1 MWQLIPLAADGG
13 QPYCLTVGVEY
24 VVGRKNCAILLQSDQ
39 SISRVHAY
47 LTVNSPATSQSQA
60 STTPTLTLKDTS
72 KYGTFVNEERLEN
85 DTQRLLQPG
94 DRVTF
99 GVFHSK
105 FRVEYE
111 SLIVCSS
118 CLDGQ
123 GKIALSQSVQQLGGC
138 VVNNWTQDS
147 THLVMPSV
155 KVTIKTI
162 CALICC
168 RPIVTPEYFTELL
181 KAVQL
186 RRRLPKT
193 DGFHPPVDEPSINSG
208 DLDLNARPVRRTV
221 FRGKTFIFLNA
232 KQHKRLS
239 SAVVL
244 GGGEAKL
251 LDEGIL
257 NTSLLESAGSCVIDV
272 GMANSQMLVST
283 SLKKWIGSVTQIV
296 QRKGLRLIS
305 EAEIGLAAI
314 YMSTDTYCNPLSQTD
329 TETSR
334 TTIPGATLSQSS
346 AVEETIMPAATLNI
360 TAYVP
365 DTEPSQQYTRM
376 ETSGV
381 RQVNET
387 PEKDLRGRRQSQV
400 KETFIGTCTVAETA
414 GTLFSTDCG
423 SSTVKER
430 EKTRPSTKLGNK
442 NQPTASN
449 TAVTSGNKKSSS
461 QQQSHSLANYFP
473 TVSKKREREEYE
485 TFDLSQAK
493 QARTEEN
500 KKKVPACT
508 SPQVS
513 QTRPTT
519 EKRQSQIQFPMEDS
533 RTKSITMAEHSGM
546 VSTSMKELTRGS
558 GDSSLRVASKKRKE
572 MDELFAE
579 TVAGIEDL
587 EDIMSQPMEQDQ
599 EEAQSVSKKK
609 RVEPPA
615 EAVQVKQEDVT
626 VSEYGI
632 MPAGSMRETADQT
645 QQKEFEAKEK
655 IPLSLKK
662 ESDPSGLMVKSDDMD
677 GIPRNLIVTE
687 FKSLVVSV
695 PARPTARSNQ
705 ANVKNFKRFRK
716 VPFPGAVGLPNIIGG
731 SDLVAHQAKK
741 NSELEEWLR
750 QEAEEQSQNA
760 REESIADDLF
770 RYNPKSTKRRT

>member
-1 MWQLIPLAADGG
+1 MLPLSSSKRRCRITTYTLETTGR
-13 QPYCLTVGVEY
+13 QPYYLTVGVEY

-47 LTVNSPATSQSQA
+47 LTVNSPAASQSQA

-72 KYGTFVNEERLEN
+72 KYGTFVNEERLQNDTQRLLQPGDRPYYLTVGVEYVVGRKNCAILLQSDQSISRVHAYLTVNSPAASQSQASTTPTLTLKDTSKYGTFVNEERLQN

-105 FRVEYE
+105 FRVEYK

-123 GKIALSQSVQQLGGC
+123 GRIALTQSVQQLGGC

-155 KVTIKTI
+155 KVTIK
-162 CALICC
+162 
-168 RPIVTPEYFTELL
+168 
-181 KAVQL
+181 
-186 RRRLPKT
+186 
-193 DGFHPPVDEPSINSG
+193 
-208 DLDLNARPVRRTV
+208 
-221 FRGKTFIFLNA
+221 
-232 KQHKRLS
+232 HKRLS

-272 GMANSQMLVST
+272 EMANSQMLVST

-314 YMSTDTYCNPLSQTD
+314 YMSTDTYCNPLSQMD
-329 TETSR
+329 AETSR
-334 TTIPGATLSQSS
+334 TTIPGATLSQST
-346 AVEETIMPAATLNI
+346 AVEETIMPAATLNS
-360 TAYVP
+360 TAYAP
-365 DTEPSQQYTRM
+365 DTEPSQQYTR
-376 ETSGV
+376 
-381 RQVNET
+381 
-387 PEKDLRGRRQSQV
+387 
-400 KETFIGTCTVAETA
+400 
-414 GTLFSTDCG
+414 
-423 SSTVKER
+423 
-430 EKTRPSTKLGNK
+430 
-442 NQPTASN
+442 
-449 TAVTSGNKKSSS
+449 
-461 QQQSHSLANYFP
+461 
-473 TVSKKREREEYE
+473 EREENE
-485 TFDLSQAK
+485 TFDWSQTK

-500 KKKVPACT
+500 KKKVPACPT
-508 SPQVS
+508 PQVS

-519 EKRQSQIQFPMEDS
+519 EKRQTQIQFPLEDS

-546 VSTSMKELTRGS
+546 VSTSMIELTRGS
-558 GDSSLRVASKKRKE
+558 GDPSLRVASKKRKE

-599 EEAQSVSKKK
+599 EEVQSVNKKK
-609 RVEPPA
+609 RIEPPA
-615 EAVQVKQEDVT
+615 EAVKVKQEDVT
-626 VSEYGI
+626 ASEYGI
-632 MPAGSMRETADQT
+632 MPAGSMRETAAQT

-655 IPLSLKK
+655 IQLSLKK
-662 ESDPSGLMVKSDDMD
+662 ESDFGLFQPSGLLVKSDDMD

-687 FKSLVVSV
+687 FKSLVVSM

-750 QEAEEQSQNA
+750 QEAEELSQYA

-770 RYNPKSTKRRT
+770 RYVFQ

>member
-1 MWQLIPLAADGG
+1 MWKLIPLAADGG
-13 QPYCLTVGVEY
+13 EPYYLTVGVEY
-24 VVGRKNCAILLQSDQ
+24 VVGRKNCAILLESDQ
-39 SISRVHAY
+39 SISRVHAH
-47 LTVNSPATSQSQA
+47 LSVNTPAVVQSQA

-72 KYGTFVNEERLEN
+72 KYGTFVNEERLQN

-123 GKIALSQSVQQLGGC
+123 GKITLNQSVKQLGGC
-138 VVNNWTQDS
+138 VVNSWTQDS

-168 RPIVTPEYFTELL
+168 RPIVKPEYFTELL

-186 RRRLPKT
+186 RQRSPKT
-193 DGFHPPVDEPSINSG
+193 DG
-208 DLDLNARPVRRTV
+208 
-221 FRGKTFIFLNA
+221 
-232 KQHKRLS
+232 
-239 SAVVL
+239 
-244 GGGEAKL
+244 
-251 LDEGIL
+251 
-257 NTSLLESAGSCVIDV
+257 
-272 GMANSQMLVST
+272 
-283 SLKKWIGSVTQIV
+283 
-296 QRKGLRLIS
+296 KGLRLIS
-305 EAEIGLAAI
+305 EAEIGLAVI

-329 TETSR
+329 TERSK
-334 TTIPGATLSQSS
+334 TTIPGATLSQSM
-346 AVEETIMPAATLNI
+346 AVDETVMPAAMLNI
-360 TAYVP
+360 TAYAP

-387 PEKDLRGRRQSQV
+387 PEKDLRGRGQSRL
-400 KETFIGTCTVAETA
+400 KETSTGTCTVAETA
-414 GTLFSTDCG
+414 ATLFTTDCG
-423 SSTVKER
+423 SSTVDER
-430 EKTRPSTKLGNK
+430 EKTIPSTKLGNK
-442 NQPTASN
+442 NKPSASN

-461 QQQSHSLANYFP
+461 QQQSNSLANFFQP
-473 TVSKKREREEYE
+473 LSKKREREENE
-485 TFDLSQAK
+485 MVDLCQAK

-500 KKKVPACT
+500 QKKVPACPA
-508 SPQVS
+508 SQKS
-513 QTRPTT
+513 QTRPMT
-519 EKRQSQIQFPMEDS
+519 EKRQSQIQFPMETS
-533 RTKSITMAEHSGM
+533 LTKSITVAEHSGM
-546 VSTSMKELTRGS
+546 VSTRMTELTRGS
-558 GDSSLRVASKKRKE
+558 GDSSPRAAPKKRKDL
-572 MDELFAE
+572 DELFAE

-587 EDIMSQPMEQDQ
+587 EDIMSQPMEQGQ
-599 EEAQSVSKKK
+599 EEPQSVSKKK
-609 RVEPPA
+609 RIESAA

-626 VSEYGI
+626 
-632 MPAGSMRETADQT
+632 GSVRETADQT

-655 IPLSLKK
+655 IPSSLKK
-662 ESDPSGLMVKSDDMD
+662 ESHPSGLMLKSDDKD
-677 GIPRNLIVTE
+677 DIPRNLILTE

-695 PARPTARSNQ
+695 PARPTARSSQ
-705 ANVKNFKRFRK
+705 ANVKNFKKFRK
-716 VPFPGAVGLPNIIGG
+716 IPFPGAVGLPNIIGG

-750 QEAEEQSQNA
+750 QEAEEQSQCA

>member
-1 MWQLIPLAADGG
+1 MWKLIPLAADGG
-13 QPYCLTVGVEY
+13 EPYYLTVGVEY
-24 VVGRKNCAILLQSDQ
+24 VVGRKNCAILLESDQ
-39 SISRVHAY
+39 SISRVHAH
-47 LTVNSPATSQSQA
+47 LSVNTPAVVQSQA

-72 KYGTFVNEERLEN
+72 KYGTFVNEERLQN

-123 GKIALSQSVQQLGGC
+123 GKITLNQSVKQLGGC
-138 VVNNWTQDS
+138 VVNSWTQDS

-168 RPIVTPEYFTELL
+168 RPIVKPEYFTELL

-186 RRRLPKT
+186 RQRSPKT

-208 DLDLNARPVRRTV
+208 DLDLSARPVRRTV
-221 FRGKTFIFLNA
+221 FRGKTFLFLNA

-257 NTSLLESAGSCVIDV
+257 NTSLLESAGNCVIDV

-305 EAEIGLAAI
+305 EAEIGLAVI

-329 TETSR
+329 TERSK
-334 TTIPGATLSQSS
+334 TTIPGATLSQSM
-346 AVEETIMPAATLNI
+346 AVDETVMPAAMLNI
-360 TAYVP
+360 TAYAP

-387 PEKDLRGRRQSQV
+387 PEKDLRGRGQSRL
-400 KETFIGTCTVAETA
+400 KETSTGTCTVAETA
-414 GTLFSTDCG
+414 ATLFTTDCG
-423 SSTVKER
+423 SSTVDER
-430 EKTRPSTKLGNK
+430 EKTIPSTKLGNK
-442 NQPTASN
+442 NKPSASN

-461 QQQSHSLANYFP
+461 QQQSNSLANFFQP
-473 TVSKKREREEYE
+473 LSKKREREENE
-485 TFDLSQAK
+485 MVDLCQAK

-500 KKKVPACT
+500 QKKVPACPA
-508 SPQVS
+508 SQKS
-513 QTRPTT
+513 QTRPMT
-519 EKRQSQIQFPMEDS
+519 EKRQSQIQFPMETS
-533 RTKSITMAEHSGM
+533 LTKSITVAEHSGM
-546 VSTSMKELTRGS
+546 VSTRMTELTRGS
-558 GDSSLRVASKKRKE
+558 GDSSPRAAPKKRKDL
-572 MDELFAE
+572 DELFAE

-587 EDIMSQPMEQDQ
+587 EDIMSQPMEQGQ
-599 EEAQSVSKKK
+599 EEPQSVSKKK
-609 RVEPPA
+609 RIESAA

-626 VSEYGI
+626 
-632 MPAGSMRETADQT
+632 GSVRETADQT

-655 IPLSLKK
+655 IPSSLKK
-662 ESDPSGLMVKSDDMD
+662 ESHPSGLMLKSDDKD
-677 GIPRNLIVTE
+677 DIPRNLILTE

-695 PARPTARSNQ
+695 PARPTARSSQ
-705 ANVKNFKRFRK
+705 ANVKNFKKFRK
-716 VPFPGAVGLPNIIGG
+716 IPFPGAVGLPNIIGG

-750 QEAEEQSQNA
+750 QEAEEQSQCA

>member
-13 QPYCLTVGVEY
+13 EPYYLTVGVEY
-24 VVGRKNCAILLQSDQ
+24 VVGRKNCAILLQRDQ
-39 SISRVHAY
+39 SISRVHAH
-47 LTVNSPATSQSQA
+47 LTVNSPATIQSQA
-60 STTPTLTLKDTS
+60 SPTPTLTLKDTS
-72 KYGTFVNEERLEN
+72 KYGTFVNEERLQN
-85 DTQRLLQPG
+85 DTQRILQPG

-138 VVNNWTQDS
+138 VVNSWTQDS

-155 KVTIKTI
+155 KVTVKTI

-168 RPIVTPEYFTELL
+168 RPIVKPEYFTELL

-186 RRRLPKT
+186 RQRSPKT
-193 DGFHPPVDEPSINSG
+193 DSFQPPVDEPGINSE

-221 FRGKTFIFLNA
+221 FRGKTFLFLNA

-257 NTSLLESAGSCVIDV
+257 NTSLLESAGSCVVDV
-272 GMANSQMLVST
+272 GMAHSQMLVST
-283 SLKKWIGSVTQIV
+283 SLNKWIGSVTEIV

-314 YMSTDTYCNPLSQTD
+314 YMSTDTYCNPLSQVD

-334 TTIPGATLSQSS
+334 TTIPGATLSQST

-360 TAYVP
+360 TAYAP
-365 DTEPSQQYTRM
+365 DTEPSQQCTRM

-414 GTLFSTDCG
+414 ATLFSTDCG
-423 SSTVKER
+423 SSNVKER
-430 EKTRPSTKLGNK
+430 EKTRTSTKLGNK
-442 NQPTASN
+442 NQPSASN
-449 TAVTSGNKKSSS
+449 TAVTSGNKKPSS
-461 QQQSHSLANYFP
+461 QQQSDSLANYFQP
-473 TVSKKREREEYE
+473 VSKKREREENE
-485 TFDLSQAK
+485 TVDLSQAK
-493 QARTEEN
+493 QARIEEN
-500 KKKVPACT
+500 KKKVPAC
-508 SPQVS
+508 PVS
-513 QTRPTT
+513 QRSLTRPTT
-519 EKRQSQIQFPMEDS
+519 ETRQSQIQFPVETS
-533 RTKSITMAEHSGM
+533 RTKSITVAEHSGM
-546 VSTSMKELTRGS
+546 VSTSMTELTRAS
-558 GDSSLRVASKKRKE
+558 GDSSLRDTSKKRKE

-579 TVAGIEDL
+579 TVARIEDL
-587 EDIMSQPMEQDQ
+587 EDITFQPMEQDQ

-609 RVEPPA
+609 RIEPAA

-626 VSEYGI
+626 LSEYGN
-632 MPAGSMRETADQT
+632 MPVGSMRETASQT

-655 IPLSLKK
+655 IPSSLKK
-662 ESDPSGLMVKSDDMD
+662 ESGRSGLMVKSDDMD
-677 GIPRNLIVTE
+677 DTPRSLIVTE

-695 PARPTARSNQ
+695 SARPTARSSQ
-705 ANVKNFKRFRK
+705 ASVKNFKKFRK
-716 VPFPGAVGLPNIIGG
+716 IPFPGAVGLPNIIGG

-750 QEAEEQSQNA
+750 QEAEEQSQYA
-760 REESIADDLF
+760 REDSIADDLF
-770 RYNPKSTKRRT
+770 RYNPKSTKRRI